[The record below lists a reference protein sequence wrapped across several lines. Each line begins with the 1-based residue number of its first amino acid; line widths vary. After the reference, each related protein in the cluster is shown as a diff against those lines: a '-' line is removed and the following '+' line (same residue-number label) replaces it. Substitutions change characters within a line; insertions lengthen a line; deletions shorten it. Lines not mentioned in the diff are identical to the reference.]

1 MRLVFQA
8 VLRSLPQILRLVVAI
23 SFFFTWISIVM
34 VKVYKDDEYHCDN
47 AYAVA
52 ETKEECLE
60 WGGDWVKRTLNFQSL
75 ISTLVIGTA
84 ICVMEGWSYHMAET
98 MDLRGKGNAPS
109 YNSNEHIQI
118 FYLSVFFG
126 GMILVNF
133 FVSIMM
139 LSYTRAKQAL
149 SGEKGLTAIQRKWLN
164 VKTYI
169 LSLEPPKQKR
179 LPVNCFRRF
188 LFRVCLHQ
196 AYQAFQGLTLLSFLV
211 LSALYSINLD
221 ADTKAVYW
229 QIVGLYIGLSLLD
242 YLMKLVVFG
251 YKPNR
256 RIQLALDTLIC
267 LYLIAGYSL
276 RQSSDDRS
284 SQSRMVSGLI
294 VFLLP
299 IRSFQRKFLLI

>member
-75 ISTLVIGTA
+75 MSTLVIGTA

-169 LSLEPPKQKR
+169 LSLEPQNRNGCQSIASGDSCSGSASIRLIKR
-179 LPVNCFRRF
+179 
-188 LFRVCLHQ
+188 FRVSRFSRSWSSLPSTASTSMPTPRPSTGKLLVSTS
-196 AYQAFQGLTLLSFLV
+196 AYHCWTIS
-211 LSALYSINLD
+211 
-221 ADTKAVYW
+221 
-229 QIVGLYIGLSLLD
+229 
-242 YLMKLVVFG
+242 
-251 YKPNR
+251 
-256 RIQLALDTLIC
+256 
-267 LYLIAGYSL
+267 
-276 RQSSDDRS
+276 
-284 SQSRMVSGLI
+284 
-294 VFLLP
+294 
-299 IRSFQRKFLLI
+299 